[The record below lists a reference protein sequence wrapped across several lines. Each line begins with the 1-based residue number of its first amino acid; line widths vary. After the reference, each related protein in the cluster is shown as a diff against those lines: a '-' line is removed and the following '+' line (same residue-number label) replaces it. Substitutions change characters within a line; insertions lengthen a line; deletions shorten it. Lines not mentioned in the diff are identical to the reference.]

1 MLLRETLVL
10 SYSTAYESGEADLE
24 RCGRPLPTER
34 PHGPQPRS
42 GHRAVGSSLTHGSPG
57 LIGTPGHPSVSKHT
71 CFHWTWISLFSL
83 RGQEVGRRGRP
94 VAGPYRHRPQ
104 SASYYVLEGSLR
116 FQKNELLLV
125 SFIRFFSDINKPYST
140 AEINPVLEEV
150 FTQK

>member
-24 RCGRPLPTER
+24 RCGRPFPTER

-42 GHRAVGSSLTHGSPG
+42 GHGAVGSSLTHGSPG
-57 LIGTPGHPSVSKHT
+57 LIGTPGLPSVSKHT
-71 CFHWTWISLFSL
+71 CFHWTWISLFSR
-83 RGQEVGRRGRP
+83 RGREEGRRGRP
-94 VAGPYRHRPQ
+94 VATQAP
-104 SASYYVLEGSLR
+104 ASKYKRYYVPEGSLS